1 MRSYYSGNIIIDSPK
16 DVKRLNAGEIQSL
29 AEEIRKAILRK
40 VKEFI
45 DRFKIDD
52 ILKAN
57 RLTLQQIAT
66 DIANFG
72 F

>member
-1 MRSYYSGNIIIDSPK
+1 MRSYYSGNIINSPK
-16 DVKRLNAGEIQSL
+16 DVKRLNAEIQSL

-66 DIANFG
+66 DIANFV

>member
-1 MRSYYSGNIIIDSPK
+1 MRSYYSGNIINSPK

-40 VKEFI
+40 

>member
-1 MRSYYSGNIIIDSPK
+1 MRSYYSGNIIDSPK

-45 DRFKIDD
+45 DGFKIDD

>member
-1 MRSYYSGNIIIDSPK
+1 MRSYYSGNIINSPK
-16 DVKRLNAGEIQSL
+16 DVKRLNAEIQSL

-57 RLTLQQIAT
+57 LLTLQQIAT